1 MTTLT
6 LSCTSADCWSSL
18 LDSTLYTG
26 TTTAYVAGSTSD
38 TDTTRV
44 WIPFTVAIPKRT
56 LTSATLRVVGAA
68 AGNTGITFNV
78 AASPEDSAS
87 DPATYAALAGKSQT
101 TAKIVS
107 ATLPVSAGTEYSY
120 DVTSIIQEI
129 LDRGGWV
136 SGNNIGVMFVTTG
149 PDSTKRCEIAMTEH
163 ATYAEPK
170 LDLVFPGFIP
180 KGSGLI

>member
-1 MTTLT
+1 MTTRYY
-6 LSCTSADCWSSL
+6 SCNTSDCWSSL
-18 LDSTLYTG
+18 MDSTLYTG
-26 TTTAYVAGSTSD
+26 TTTAYVAGSTSS

-44 WIPFTVAIPKRT
+44 WMPFTVYLPRIT
-56 LTSATLRVVGAA
+56 IISATLRVVGAA
-68 AGNTGITFNV
+68 AGNTGITFDV
-78 AASPEDSAS
+78 AASAEDNAS

-107 ATLPVSAGTEYSY
+107 ATLPVAAGTEYSY

-129 LDRGGWV
+129 LVRGGWV

-170 LDLVFPGFIP
+170 LDIVVPYKPIGGMFI
-180 KGSGLI
+180 